1 MDGIE
6 NTSIMSPEQT
16 VETPSPAPEN
26 TALTDEPDIGTEGEV
41 STETEA
47 QEGTQA
53 AAQQQDAEIN
63 RRNAAAR
70 RRAEQDRRFSELQ
83 ADADRRIREAERNA
97 VIAATGG
104 RTNPYTGKLIE
115 SVEELNAF
123 NAAFAADSS
132 RQKLQQAGIDPK
144 DLDALISQHPVVRQ
158 AQAADAA
165 HRQQMRQQLI
175 DHDVAEIG
183 KIDPSIK
190 TFDDL
195 MDSPAGPETEKLVK
209 QRGLS
214 YLEAFKLVNF
224 DRVSNARVAAQEK
237 ANAEKAG
244 GKSHLDST
252 AQKTPD
258 VVSVPSETMQMYRN
272 AGFTEK
278 EAREKYAQYLNSKKK
293 G

>member
-6 NTSIMSPEQT
+6 NTIMDTAEQI
-16 VETPSPAPEN
+16 VETPSPSLDDSA
-26 TALTDEPDIGTEGEV
+26 ALTNEPDTGTEGAEI
-41 STETEA
+41 TETEA
-47 QEGTQA
+47 QPST
-53 AAQQQDAEIN
+53 QQDAEIN

-70 RRAEQDRRFSELQ
+70 RRAEQERRYADMQ
-83 ADADRRIREAERNA
+83 AEADRRVRDAERNA

-104 RTNPYTGKLIE
+104 KTNPYTGKLIE

-123 NAAFAADSS
+123 NAAFAADNS

-144 DLDALISQHPVVRQ
+144 DLEAIINQHPAVRQ

-165 HRQQMRQQLI
+165 NRQQMRQRLI
-175 DHDVAEIG
+175 DKDIADIG

-190 TFDDL
+190 SLEDL
-195 MDSPAGPETEKLVK
+195 MDSPAGADTEKLVK

-214 YLEAFKLVNF
+214 YLEAYKLVTF

-258 VVSVPSETMQMYRN
+258 VVSVPSETMQMYKN

>member
-6 NTSIMSPEQT
+6 NTIMDTAEQI
-16 VETPSPAPEN
+16 VETHSPSLDDSA
-26 TALTDEPDIGTEGEV
+26 ALTNEPDTGTEGAEI
-41 STETEA
+41 TETEA
-47 QEGTQA
+47 QPST
-53 AAQQQDAEIN
+53 QQDAEIN

-70 RRAEQDRRFSELQ
+70 RRAEQERRYADMQ
-83 ADADRRIREAERNA
+83 AEADRRVRDAERNA

-104 RTNPYTGKLIE
+104 KTNPYTGKLIE

-123 NAAFAADSS
+123 NAAFAADNS

-144 DLDALISQHPVVRQ
+144 DLEAIINQHPAVRQ

-165 HRQQMRQQLI
+165 NRQQMRQRLI
-175 DHDVAEIG
+175 EKDIADIG

-190 TFDDL
+190 SLEDL
-195 MDSPAGPETEKLVK
+195 MDSPAGADTEKLVK

-214 YLEAFKLVNF
+214 YLEAYKLVTF

>member
-6 NTSIMSPEQT
+6 NTIMDTAEQI
-16 VETPSPAPEN
+16 VETPSPSLDDSAV
-26 TALTDEPDIGTEGEV
+26 LTNEPDTGTEGAE

-47 QEGTQA
+47 QPST
-53 AAQQQDAEIN
+53 QQDAEIN

-70 RRAEQDRRFSELQ
+70 RRAEQERRYADMQ
-83 ADADRRIREAERNA
+83 AEADRRVRDAERNA

-104 RTNPYTGKLIE
+104 KTNPYTGKLIE
-115 SVEELNAF
+115 SVDELNAF
-123 NAAFAADSS
+123 NAAFAADNS

-144 DLDALISQHPVVRQ
+144 DLEAIINQHPAVRQ

-165 HRQQMRQQLI
+165 NRQQMRQRLI
-175 DHDVAEIG
+175 EKDIADIG

-190 TFDDL
+190 SLEDL
-195 MDSPAGPETEKLVK
+195 MDSPAGADTEKLVK

-214 YLEAFKLVNF
+214 YLEAYKLVTF

>member
-1 MDGIE
+1 MDGTE
-6 NTSIMSPEQT
+6 NTIMDTAEQI
-16 VETPSPAPEN
+16 VETPSPSLDDSA
-26 TALTDEPDIGTEGEV
+26 ALTNEPDNGTEGVEN
-41 STETEA
+41 TETEA
-47 QEGTQA
+47 QPST
-53 AAQQQDAEIN
+53 QQDAEIN

-70 RRAEQDRRFSELQ
+70 RRAEQERRYADMQ
-83 ADADRRIREAERNA
+83 AEADRRVRDAERNA

-104 RTNPYTGKLIE
+104 KTNPYTGKLIE

-123 NAAFAADSS
+123 NAAFAADNS

-144 DLDALISQHPVVRQ
+144 DLEAIINQHPAVRQ

-165 HRQQMRQQLI
+165 NRQQMRQRLI
-175 DHDVAEIG
+175 EKDIADIG

-190 TFDDL
+190 SLEDL
-195 MDSPAGPETEKLVK
+195 MDSPAGADTEKLVK

-214 YLEAFKLVNF
+214 YLEAYKLVTF

>member
-1 MDGIE
+1 MDGTE
-6 NTSIMSPEQT
+6 NTIMDTAEQI
-16 VETPSPAPEN
+16 VETPSPSLDDSA
-26 TALTDEPDIGTEGEV
+26 ALTNEPDTGTEGAEI
-41 STETEA
+41 TETEA
-47 QEGTQA
+47 QPST
-53 AAQQQDAEIN
+53 QQDAEIN

-70 RRAEQDRRFSELQ
+70 RRAEQERRYADMQ
-83 ADADRRIREAERNA
+83 AEADRRVRDAERNA

-104 RTNPYTGKLIE
+104 KANPYTGKLIE

-123 NAAFAADSS
+123 NAAFAADNS

-144 DLDALISQHPVVRQ
+144 DLEAIINQHPAVRQ

-165 HRQQMRQQLI
+165 NRQQMRQRLI
-175 DHDVAEIG
+175 EKDIADIG

-190 TFDDL
+190 SLEDL
-195 MDSPAGPETEKLVK
+195 MDSPAGADTEKLVK

-214 YLEAFKLVNF
+214 YLEAYKLVTF

>member
-1 MDGIE
+1 MDGTE
-6 NTSIMSPEQT
+6 NTIMDTAEQI
-16 VETPSPAPEN
+16 VETPSPSLDDSA
-26 TALTDEPDIGTEGEV
+26 ALTNEPDNGTEGVEN
-41 STETEA
+41 TETEA
-47 QEGTQA
+47 QPST
-53 AAQQQDAEIN
+53 QQDAEIN

-70 RRAEQDRRFSELQ
+70 RRAEQERRYADMQ
-83 ADADRRIREAERNA
+83 AEADRRVRDAERNA

-104 RTNPYTGKLIE
+104 KTNPYTGKLIE

-123 NAAFAADSS
+123 NAAFAADNS

-144 DLDALISQHPVVRQ
+144 DLEAIINQHPAVRQ

-165 HRQQMRQQLI
+165 NRQQMRQRLI
-175 DHDVAEIG
+175 EKDIADIG

-190 TFDDL
+190 SLEDL
-195 MDSPAGPETEKLVK
+195 MNSPAGADTEKLVK

-214 YLEAFKLVNF
+214 YLEAYKLVTF

>member
-1 MDGIE
+1 MDGTE
-6 NTSIMSPEQT
+6 NTIMDTAEQI
-16 VETPSPAPEN
+16 VETPSPSLDDSA
-26 TALTDEPDIGTEGEV
+26 ALTNEPDTGTEGAEI
-41 STETEA
+41 TETEA
-47 QEGTQA
+47 QPST
-53 AAQQQDAEIN
+53 QQDAEIN

-70 RRAEQDRRFSELQ
+70 RRAEQERRYADMQ
-83 ADADRRIREAERNA
+83 AEADRRVRDAERNA

-104 RTNPYTGKLIE
+104 KTNPYTGKLIE

-123 NAAFAADSS
+123 NAAFAADNS

-144 DLDALISQHPVVRQ
+144 DLEAIINQHPAVRQ

-165 HRQQMRQQLI
+165 NRQQMRQRLI
-175 DHDVAEIG
+175 EKDIADIG

-190 TFDDL
+190 SLEDL
-195 MDSPAGPETEKLVK
+195 MDSPAGADTEKLVK

-214 YLEAFKLVNF
+214 YLEAYKLVTF

>member
-1 MDGIE
+1 MDGTE
-6 NTSIMSPEQT
+6 NTIMETAEQI
-16 VETPSPAPEN
+16 VETPSPSLDDSA
-26 TALTDEPDIGTEGEV
+26 ALTNEPDTGTEGVEN
-41 STETEA
+41 TETEA
-47 QEGTQA
+47 QPSTP
-53 AAQQQDAEIN
+53 QDAEIN

-70 RRAEQDRRFSELQ
+70 RRAEQERRYADMQ
-83 ADADRRIREAERNA
+83 AEADRRVRDAERNA

-104 RTNPYTGKLIE
+104 KTNPYTGKLIE

-123 NAAFAADSS
+123 NAAFAADNS

-144 DLDALISQHPVVRQ
+144 DLEAIINQHPAVRQ

-165 HRQQMRQQLI
+165 NRQQMRQRLI
-175 DHDVAEIG
+175 EKDIADIG

-190 TFDDL
+190 SLEDL
-195 MDSPAGPETEKLVK
+195 MNSPAGADTEKLVK

-214 YLEAFKLVNF
+214 YLEAYKLVTF

>member
-1 MDGIE
+1 MDGTE
-6 NTSIMSPEQT
+6 NTIMDTAEQI
-16 VETPSPAPEN
+16 VETPSPSLDDSA
-26 TALTDEPDIGTEGEV
+26 ALTNEPDNGTEGAEI
-41 STETEA
+41 TETEA
-47 QEGTQA
+47 QPST
-53 AAQQQDAEIN
+53 QQDAEIN

-70 RRAEQDRRFSELQ
+70 RRAEQERRYADMQ
-83 ADADRRIREAERNA
+83 AEADRRVRDAERNA

-104 RTNPYTGKLIE
+104 KTNPYTGKLIE

-123 NAAFAADSS
+123 NAAFAADNS

-144 DLDALISQHPVVRQ
+144 DLEAIINQHPAVRQ

-165 HRQQMRQQLI
+165 NRQQMRQRLI
-175 DHDVAEIG
+175 EKDIADIG

-190 TFDDL
+190 SLEDL
-195 MDSPAGPETEKLVK
+195 MDSPAGADTEKLVK

-214 YLEAFKLVNF
+214 YLEAYKLVTF

>member
-1 MDGIE
+1 MDGTE
-6 NTSIMSPEQT
+6 NTIMDTAEQI
-16 VETPSPAPEN
+16 VETPSPSLDDSA
-26 TALTDEPDIGTEGEV
+26 ALTNEPDTGTEGAEN
-41 STETEA
+41 TETEA
-47 QEGTQA
+47 QPST
-53 AAQQQDAEIN
+53 QQDAEIN

-70 RRAEQDRRFSELQ
+70 RRAEQERRYADMQ
-83 ADADRRIREAERNA
+83 AEADRRVRDAERNA

-104 RTNPYTGKLIE
+104 KTNPYTGKLIE

-123 NAAFAADSS
+123 NAAFAADNS

-144 DLDALISQHPVVRQ
+144 DLEAIINQHPAVRQ

-165 HRQQMRQQLI
+165 NRQQMRQRLI
-175 DHDVAEIG
+175 EKDIADIG

-190 TFDDL
+190 SLEDL
-195 MDSPAGPETEKLVK
+195 MDSPAGADTEKLVK

-214 YLEAFKLVNF
+214 YLEAYKLVTF

>member
-6 NTSIMSPEQT
+6 NTIMDTAEQI
-16 VETPSPAPEN
+16 VETPSPSLDDSA
-26 TALTDEPDIGTEGEV
+26 ALTNEPDTGTEGAEI
-41 STETEA
+41 TETEA
-47 QEGTQA
+47 QPST
-53 AAQQQDAEIN
+53 QQDAEIN

-70 RRAEQDRRFSELQ
+70 RRAEQERRYADMQ
-83 ADADRRIREAERNA
+83 AEADRRVRDAERNA

-104 RTNPYTGKLIE
+104 KTNPYTGKLIE

-123 NAAFAADSS
+123 NAAFAADNS

-144 DLDALISQHPVVRQ
+144 DLEAIINQHPAVRQ

-165 HRQQMRQQLI
+165 NRQQMRQRLI
-175 DHDVAEIG
+175 EKDIADIG

-190 TFDDL
+190 SLEDL
-195 MDSPAGPETEKLVK
+195 MDSPAGADTEKLVK

-214 YLEAFKLVNF
+214 YLEAYKLVTF

>member
-1 MDGIE
+1 MDGYE
-6 NTSIMSPEQT
+6 NTIVETTEQT
-16 VETPSPAPEN
+16 VGSASTDLEN
-26 TALTDEPDIGTEGEV
+26 TALTNEPETGTEGEV
-41 STETEA
+41 ITETEA
-47 QEGTQA
+47 QEGAQA
-53 AAQQQDAEIN
+53 AVQQDAETN

-70 RRAEQDRRFSELQ
+70 RRAEQDRRFAELQ
-83 ADADRRIREAERNA
+83 ADADRRIREAERSA

-104 RTNPYTGKLIE
+104 KTNPYTGKLIE

-123 NAAFAADSS
+123 NAAFAADNS

-144 DLDALISQHPVVRQ
+144 DLDAIINQHPAVRQ

-165 HRQQMRQQLI
+165 NRQQMRQRLI
-175 DHDVAEIG
+175 EKDVAEIG

-195 MDSPAGPETEKLVK
+195 MSSPAGMETEKLVK

-258 VVSVPSETMQMYRN
+258 VVSVPAETMQMFRN
-272 AGFTEK
+272 AGFSEK

>member
-6 NTSIMSPEQT
+6 NTIMDTAEQI
-16 VETPSPAPEN
+16 VETPSPSLDDSA
-26 TALTDEPDIGTEGEV
+26 ALTNEPDTGTEGAEI
-41 STETEA
+41 TETEA
-47 QEGTQA
+47 QPPA
-53 AAQQQDAEIN
+53 QQDAEIN

-70 RRAEQDRRFSELQ
+70 RRAEQERRYADMQ
-83 ADADRRIREAERNA
+83 AEADRRVRDAERNA

-104 RTNPYTGKLIE
+104 KTNPYTGKLIE

-123 NAAFAADSS
+123 NAAFAADNS

-144 DLDALISQHPVVRQ
+144 DLEAIINQHPAVRQ

-165 HRQQMRQQLI
+165 NRQQMRQRLI
-175 DHDVAEIG
+175 EKDIADIG

-190 TFDDL
+190 SLEDL
-195 MDSPAGPETEKLVK
+195 MDSPAGADTEKLVK

-214 YLEAFKLVNF
+214 YLEAYKLVTF

>member
-6 NTSIMSPEQT
+6 NTIMDTAEQI
-16 VETPSPAPEN
+16 VETPSPSLDDSA
-26 TALTDEPDIGTEGEV
+26 ALTNEPDTGTEGVEN
-41 STETEA
+41 TETEA
-47 QEGTQA
+47 QPST
-53 AAQQQDAEIN
+53 QQDAEIN

-70 RRAEQDRRFSELQ
+70 RRAEQERRYADMQ
-83 ADADRRIREAERNA
+83 AEADRRVRDAERNA

-104 RTNPYTGKLIE
+104 KTNPYTGKLIE

-123 NAAFAADSS
+123 NAAFAADNS

-144 DLDALISQHPVVRQ
+144 DLEAIINQHPAVRQ

-165 HRQQMRQQLI
+165 NRQQMRQRLI
-175 DHDVAEIG
+175 EKDIADIG

-190 TFDDL
+190 SLEDL
-195 MDSPAGPETEKLVK
+195 MDSPAGSDTEKLVK

-214 YLEAFKLVNF
+214 YLEAYKLVTF

>member
-1 MDGIE
+1 MDGTE
-6 NTSIMSPEQT
+6 NTIMDTAEQI
-16 VETPSPAPEN
+16 VETPSPSLDDSA
-26 TALTDEPDIGTEGEV
+26 ALTNEPDTGTEGAEI
-41 STETEA
+41 TETEA
-47 QEGTQA
+47 QPST
-53 AAQQQDAEIN
+53 QQDAEIN

-70 RRAEQDRRFSELQ
+70 RRAEQERRYADMQ
-83 ADADRRIREAERNA
+83 AEADRRVRDAERNA

-104 RTNPYTGKLIE
+104 KTNPYTGKLIE

-123 NAAFAADSS
+123 NAAFAADNS

-144 DLDALISQHPVVRQ
+144 DLEAIINQHPAVRQ

-165 HRQQMRQQLI
+165 NRQQMRQRLI
-175 DHDVAEIG
+175 EKDIADIG

-190 TFDDL
+190 SLEDL
-195 MDSPAGPETEKLVK
+195 MDSPAGADTEKLVK

-214 YLEAFKLVNF
+214 YLEAYKLVTF

-272 AGFTEK
+272 AGFT
-278 EAREKYAQYLNSKKK
+278 
-293 G
+293 

>member
-6 NTSIMSPEQT
+6 NTIMDTAEQI
-16 VETPSPAPEN
+16 VETPSPSLDDSA
-26 TALTDEPDIGTEGEV
+26 ALTNEPDTGTEGAEI
-41 STETEA
+41 TETEA
-47 QEGTQA
+47 QPST
-53 AAQQQDAEIN
+53 QQDAEIN

-70 RRAEQDRRFSELQ
+70 RRAEQERRYADMQ
-83 ADADRRIREAERNA
+83 AEADRRVRDAERNA

-104 RTNPYTGKLIE
+104 KTNPYTGKLIE

-123 NAAFAADSS
+123 NAAFAADNS

-144 DLDALISQHPVVRQ
+144 DLEAIINQHPAVRQ

-165 HRQQMRQQLI
+165 NRQQMRQRLI
-175 DHDVAEIG
+175 EKDIADIG

-190 TFDDL
+190 RLEDL
-195 MDSPAGPETEKLVK
+195 MDSPAGADTEKLVK

-214 YLEAFKLVNF
+214 YLEAYKLVTF

>member
-1 MDGIE
+1 MDGTE
-6 NTSIMSPEQT
+6 NTIMDTAEQI
-16 VETPSPAPEN
+16 VETPSPSLDDSA
-26 TALTDEPDIGTEGEV
+26 ALTNEPDTGTEGVEN
-41 STETEA
+41 TETEA
-47 QEGTQA
+47 QPST
-53 AAQQQDAEIN
+53 QQDAEIN

-70 RRAEQDRRFSELQ
+70 RRAEQERRYADMQ
-83 ADADRRIREAERNA
+83 AEADRRVRDAERNA

-104 RTNPYTGKLIE
+104 KTNPYTGKLIE

-123 NAAFAADSS
+123 NAAFAADNS

-144 DLDALISQHPVVRQ
+144 DLEAIINQHPAVRQ

-165 HRQQMRQQLI
+165 NRQQMRQRLI
-175 DHDVAEIG
+175 EKDIADIG

-190 TFDDL
+190 SLEDL
-195 MDSPAGPETEKLVK
+195 MDSPAGADTEKLVK

-214 YLEAFKLVNF
+214 YLEAYKLVTF

>member
-1 MDGIE
+1 MDGNE
-6 NTSIMSPEQT
+6 NTIMDTAEQI
-16 VETPSPAPEN
+16 VETPSPSLDDSA
-26 TALTDEPDIGTEGEV
+26 ALTNEPDTGTEGAEI
-41 STETEA
+41 TETEA
-47 QEGTQA
+47 QPST
-53 AAQQQDAEIN
+53 QQDAEIN

-70 RRAEQDRRFSELQ
+70 RRAEQERRYADMQ
-83 ADADRRIREAERNA
+83 AEADRRVRDAERNA

-104 RTNPYTGKLIE
+104 KTNPYTGKLIE

-123 NAAFAADSS
+123 NAAFAADNS

-144 DLDALISQHPVVRQ
+144 DLEAIINQHPAVRQ

-165 HRQQMRQQLI
+165 NRQQMRQRLI
-175 DHDVAEIG
+175 EKDIADIG

-190 TFDDL
+190 CLEDL
-195 MDSPAGPETEKLVK
+195 MDSPAGADTEKLVK

-214 YLEAFKLVNF
+214 YLEAYKLVTF